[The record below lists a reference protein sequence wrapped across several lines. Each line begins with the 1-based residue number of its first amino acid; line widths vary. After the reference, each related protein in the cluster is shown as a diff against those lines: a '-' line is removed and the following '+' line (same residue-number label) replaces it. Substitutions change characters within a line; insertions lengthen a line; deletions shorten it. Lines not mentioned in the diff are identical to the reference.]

1 MEKNELLHY
10 GIKRRSGRYPWGS
23 GGNPQQRGKSFLGY
37 VDQLKKEGLSE
48 VEIARGLGMTTSELR
63 TRKSI
68 AKSEIRSANASL
80 ALRLKDKGMSNVA
93 IGERMGLNESSVR
106 ALLDPAA
113 QARSDI
119 ATSTA
124 KMLRESVDKN
134 GLLDIGGG
142 VESHLGISRTKLDV
156 AAALL
161 KDEGYTINYLEV
173 EQLGTGKKT
182 SLKVLAPPGMDSKEV
197 YANRFNIQGPT
208 QYSEDGGRSFL
219 GLEPVRNID
228 GKRVLI
234 RYGEEGGADRDGT
247 MELRRGVDE
256 LSLGNSKY
264 AQVRVG
270 VDGTHFLKGVAVYG
284 DKMPP
289 GVDIIYN
296 TNKPKGTPPDKVFKP
311 METDPDNPFG
321 SVVRQKHFITPEGK
335 SNPHAAKMLEMKQAG
350 LDYKTIAKNLGVKE
364 SEVKKTVSVK
374 ALNIVN
380 EEGDW
385 LEWSKNISSQVL
397 SKQSPALAKKQLG
410 LAKALKMEELEE
422 IESLTNP
429 VVKKALL
436 KSFADDADAA
446 AVHLKAAALPR
457 QGTHVLLPYPGM
469 KEGEVYAPN
478 YKDGERVVLIRHPH
492 GGTFEI
498 PELTVNNRIPGIKS
512 NLGNAIDAV
521 GIHPNVAKKLS
532 GADFDGDTVIVIPNK
547 NKDIKTS
554 PSLKGLADFDPKE
567 SYKLPDTAPRM
578 TERTKQMQMGDVSNL
593 ITDMTIKGASPNEIA
608 RAVRHSMVVIDAEK
622 HHLDYKRSA
631 VENGIAD
638 LKTKYQGGK
647 TAGAATL
654 ISKASSEARVN
665 QRKDAYK
672 IDPATGKKIFE
683 ETGETYVNAKG
694 KTIKKTTKSTKL
706 AEADDAYDLSSGTRI
721 ESIYADHANDLKAL
735 ANRARRSLVS
745 TPNLKYSPSAKE
757 TYAIEV
763 KSLKA
768 KLDIA
773 NKNRPLE
780 RQAQLLANK
789 IVKAKKDAN
798 PYMTSADLK
807 KIKGQA
813 LEEARNRTKAKKQK
827 IVITAKEWDAIQ
839 LGAVS
844 NNILT
849 RIVQNTD
856 LDLLKEKAT
865 PRTKYKM
872 TPAKI
877 ARAQTM
883 AAAGYTTAE
892 IAGALGV
899 STTTIQDTV
908 SK

>member
-654 ISKASSEARVN
+654 ISKASSEARVD